1 MENPIPDIVAY
12 REIFFWRSIMMNEV
26 VTTQFAKNA
35 PLWSILMT
43 GVVNKIV
50 DNIAREKA
58 EEKCGAVMAP

>member
-1 MENPIPDIVAY
+1 
-12 REIFFWRSIMMNEV
+12 MMNEV

>member
-1 MENPIPDIVAY
+1 
-12 REIFFWRSIMMNEV
+12 MMNEV

-35 PLWSILMT
+35 PLWPILMT

-58 EEKCGAVMAP
+58 EEKCGAAMAP